1 MKRDFTTAD
10 LGLAS
15 VLQSKGFKLI
25 TLDRSDPTRIY
36 FCFENE
42 EGLDQIIA
50 LHYQNQLHIS
60 SLALLSN
67 FKTLKSMIH
76 QN

>member
-1 MKRDFTTAD
+1 MKTPD

-15 VLQSKGFKLI
+15 VLQSQGFKLI
-25 TLDRSDPTRIY
+25 ALDRSDPARIQ
-36 FCFENE
+36 FCFDNE
-42 EGLDQIIA
+42 EGLDQVVA
-50 LHYQNQLHIS
+50 HHYQNQLAVS